1 MSEPVNALVR
11 LAEDDGARFRK
22 GSESDQW
29 ECEDRDGMAIV
40 SGAMSIAEAARL
52 YCEDKEL
59 IRDGMAIVFGAMS
72 IAEGERLHCED
83 IGVTPPHEVL
93 ARIVAGYRPFDILA
107 EFWEG
112 FAACHR
118 RHVFWRNP
126 YQNDKGVKKQAW
138 DRGANA
144 AMQYQQA
151 LSHMATT
158 PAEASDTEPSWTVR
172 LLQAGR
178 R

>member
-11 LAEDDGARFRK
+11 LAEADGARFRK
-22 GSESDQW
+22 GSEPDQW
-29 ECEDRDGMAIV
+29 VAEDRDGMAIV
-40 SGAMSIAEAARL
+40 SGAMSIAEAERL
-52 YCEDKEL
+52 YCED
-59 IRDGMAIVFGAMS
+59 
-72 IAEGERLHCED
+72 
-83 IGVTPPHEVL
+83 IGVSPPHEVL
-93 ARIVAGYRPFDILA
+93 ARIVADYRPFDILA

-112 FAACHR
+112 FAAYHR

-138 DRGANA
+138 DRGAKA

-158 PAEASDTEPSWTVR
+158 PAEASDTEPSWSVR
-172 LLQAGR
+172 LLQTGR